1 VTWVTTPP
9 LDKRGL
15 TRFERLTFA
24 DFRRLAVD
32 DSLSPYEK
40 IGFPDAY
47 REGAEE
53 AIFEDIVTKLP
64 ALETESR
71 RVLDIGP
78 GCSGLPRMLLE
89 LCGRRGHR
97 AIFVDSPEMLA
108 QLPEE
113 PFLAK
118 VPGSFPDDVELPD
131 GSNHAMDAILVYSV
145 LHYVFAEADVGAFLD
160 RAIELLAHGGAML
173 IGDVPN
179 ASKRRR
185 FFSSPAGIEFH
196 KRFMDT
202 HEPPVVDDP
211 VEPDKIDDSVV
222 LGLLERAR
230 AAGCDAYVLP
240 QRPDLPL
247 ANRREDILVVRP

>member
-1 VTWVTTPP
+1 VSSTP
-9 LDKRGL
+9 LDKRDL
-15 TRFERLTFA
+15 TRFGHLTFA
-24 DFRRLAVD
+24 DFRRLALD
-32 DSLSPYEK
+32 DSLSRYQK

-53 AIFEDIVTKLP
+53 AILDDIVSKLP
-64 ALETESR
+64 ALAGER
-71 RVLDIGP
+71 KRVLDIGP

-89 LCGRRGHR
+89 LCARRGHR
-97 AIFVDSPEMLA
+97 VTFVDSPEMLA
-108 QLPEE
+108 QLPDE
-113 PFLAK
+113 PFLVK
-118 VPGSFPDDVELPD
+118 VPGAFPGTAVMPD
-131 GSNHAMDAILVYSV
+131 GSAGAMDAILVYSV
-145 LHYVFAEADVGAFLD
+145 LHYVFAEADVGVFLD

-179 ASKRRR
+179 LSKRRR

-196 KRFMDT
+196 KRFMGTD
-202 HEPPVVDDP
+202 EPPVVDDRP
-211 VEPDKIDDSVV
+211 GPDKIDDAVV

>member
-1 VTWVTTPP
+1 VSSTP
-9 LDKRGL
+9 LDKRDL
-15 TRFERLTFA
+15 ARFERLTFA

-47 REGAEE
+47 RQGAEE
-53 AIFEDIVTKLP
+53 AILDDIVAKLP
-64 ALETESR
+64 ALAAKGKR
-71 RVLDIGP
+71 ILDIGP

-89 LCGRRGHR
+89 LCGRCGHR
-97 AIFVDSPEMLA
+97 ATFVDSPEMLA
-108 QLPEE
+108 QLPDV
-113 PFLAK
+113 PFLVK
-118 VPGSFPDDVELPD
+118 VPGAFPETAAMPD
-131 GSNHAMDAILVYSV
+131 GSAGSMDAIIVYSV

-160 RAIELLAHGGAML
+160 RAIELLDHEGAML

-179 ASKRRR
+179 LSKRRR
-185 FFSSPAGIEFH
+185 FFSSPAGIHFH
-196 KRFMDT
+196 KRFMGTD
-202 HEPPVVDDP
+202 EPPIVDDRP
-211 VEPDKIDDSVV
+211 EPDKIDDSVV
-222 LGLLERAR
+222 LGLLGQAR